1 MKLEEIKEFL
11 RNKPGYLKE
20 GSKRLRSHLRNKG
33 FNASVFN
40 CKTALREVNAES
52 RSTLPTTKVNPKV
65 LFYDIETSY
74 NIVKSWRVGY
84 NMTIQPGDIIKERK
98 IICVSYKWL
107 GEDVVYNWHWDHIQD
122 DFELLVNLIE
132 VLNQADLIVAHNGDG
147 YDLPWIRTRALQHG
161 IPMRPNYKQFDTL
174 KVARRKFNFN
184 SNKLD
189 YISEYLG
196 FGNKIKTDMSLWD
209 DIILRHSD
217 EALLQMIEYCN
228 KDVVLL
234 EKVYNKLVFH
244 EGPMY
249 HLGVLNGGLKTSS
262 PYSTGG
268 EIQFSHTTTTPTGA
282 IKRVMKDLST
292 GQLFEWSDATYKKY
306 QLNQ

>member
-1 MKLEEIKEFL
+1 MNLDEIKDFL

-20 GSKRLRSHLRNKG
+20 GSKRLRNHLKNKG
-33 FNASVFN
+33 FETTITN

-52 RSTLPTTKVNPKV
+52 RSIPTNKIVPRI

-84 NMTIQPGDIIKERK
+84 NMTIQPGDIIQERK

-107 GEDVVYNWHWDHIQD
+107 GEDVVYNWHWDDLQD
-122 DFELLVNLIE
+122 DYTLLDNFIE

-147 YDLPWIRTRALQHG
+147 YDLPWIRTRALVHG
-161 IPMRPNYKQFDTL
+161 IPMRVNYKQFDTL
-174 KVARRKFNFN
+174 KVVRRKFNFN

-189 YISEYLG
+189 YISEFLG

-217 EALLQMIEYCN
+217 EALQKMIEYCN

-234 EKVYNKLVFH
+234 EKVYNKLQYH
-244 EGPMY
+244 EAPYY
-249 HLGVLNGGLKTSS
+249 HAGVIQGQPKYTSPFS
-262 PYSTGG
+262 GTAN
-268 EIQFSHTTTTPTGA
+268 IDFSHTTTTPSGS
-282 IKRVMKDLST
+282 IKRVMKDLET
-292 GQLFEWSDATYKKY
+292 GQFFDMSDANYRKY